1 MSAMQNA
8 CREATL
14 DQSRRKEG
22 GTDPLSDLLAYIE
35 KNFLVLAKNFFRHFA
50 KKRREIRNK
59 TIINF
64 RENKKV
70 CKKENLMTQFIVQ
83 R

>member
-1 MSAMQNA
+1 MSAVQNA
-8 CREATL
+8 CREAAL
-14 DQSRRKEG
+14 DQSRKKEVELIHCLICLHILRK
-22 GTDPLSDLLAYIE
+22 T
-35 KNFLVLAKNFFRHFA
+35 FWFWQRTFFRHFA

-70 CKKENLMTQFIVQ
+70 CKKENLMTQSIVQ